1 LKAASDFDRANA
13 SLSHEPTF
21 SPACAGR
28 SGSPVQF
35 RSACPRIAQDLSARR
50 GEAASRINLI
60 LARTVAVKVPTAL
73 VQHLAEGHDVKR
85 AEGGGLGNTTAAVI
99 HAVTTAAGKVK
110 CRRANVSQGV
120 AH

>member
-1 LKAASDFDRANA
+1 MKAASDFERARA
-13 SLSHEPTF
+13 SLSYERTF
-21 SPACAGR
+21 APACAVRVRNFVVMPALGR
-28 SGSPVQF
+28 I
-35 RSACPRIAQDLSARR
+35 CAQRCESDA
-50 GEAASRINLI
+50 RINVI
-60 LARTVAVKVPTAL
+60 LARTVVVKVPTGL